1 MLIYQRVIAICSQ
14 WFLNIINISHIF
26 PRCFFSALQPG
37 WRACCVSLVARHGPR
52 GWTALGASP
61 ALLCLGM
68 EFGAVSR
75 YGKIWKLYH
84 EIPRSH
90 IYIYYI
96 YMTIWQFEW
105 GLNQSFYKHTMGYHR
120 YMPQFYV
127 NSTAM
132 DCNMETMRNHWIVGQ
147 LLFGENQLVTMME
160 RAAKFWLRLQVK
172 HTLVPSCELRW

>member
-26 PRCFFSALQPG
+26 PRFFFLRFSQADAHAASLWSLG
-37 WRACCVSLVARHGPR
+37 TGRAAEPLWAHRPHCC
-52 GWTALGASP
+52 ASEWSSG
-61 ALLCLGM
+61 LCQGM
-68 EFGAVSR
+68 EK
-75 YGKIWKLYH
+75 YGNFTTKYH
-84 EIPRSH
+84 DLTH
-90 IYIYYI
+90 IYI

-132 DCNMETMRNHWIVGQ
+132 DCNLETMRNHWIVGQ
-147 LLFGENQLVTMME
+147 LLFGKNQLVTMME
-160 RAAKFWLRLQVK
+160 RAAKFWRRLQVK

>member
-1 MLIYQRVIAICSQ
+1 MISQYYQYFPHFPTLFFFCASARLTRMLRLFGRSARAARLNRFGRIARIAV
-14 WFLNIINISHIF
+14 
-26 PRCFFSALQPG
+26 PRNG
-37 WRACCVSLVARHGPR
+37 VRGCVKVWKNMETLPR
-52 GWTALGASP
+52 NTT
-61 ALLCLGM
+61 
-68 EFGAVSR
+68 
-75 YGKIWKLYH
+75 I
-84 EIPRSH
+84 SH
-90 IYIYYI
+90 IYILYIYIYI

-160 RAAKFWLRLQVK
+160 RAAKF
-172 HTLVPSCELRW
+172 